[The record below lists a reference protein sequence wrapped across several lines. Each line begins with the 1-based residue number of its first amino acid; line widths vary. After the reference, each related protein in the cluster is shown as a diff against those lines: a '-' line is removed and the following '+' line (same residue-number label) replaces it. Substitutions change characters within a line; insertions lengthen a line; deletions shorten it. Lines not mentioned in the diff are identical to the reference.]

1 MNFTAVLLYKGAGEH
16 KTRLSGRLDAVARER
31 LSARL
36 FAHVA
41 GVLFDSPGLADVAL
55 LSDVCPAG
63 WRGRFLRDAGRGMN
77 AELAAVGAVLGGPML
92 VVHADLP
99 FVEVGDIAAMI
110 EAGDAV
116 APDRHGSG
124 TNALALVSPRGFGF
138 AFGAGSFA
146 KHRIAAPG
154 ARIVER
160 VGLRFDIDTVEDLD
174 AAVGLGFVVG

>member
-1 MNFTAVLLYKGAGEH
+1 
-16 KTRLSGRLDAVARER
+16 LSLAERER

-63 WRGRFLRDAGRGMN
+63 WRGRFLRDEGRGMN
-77 AELAAVGAVLGGPML
+77 AELQAVAGVLDGPML

-99 FVEVGDIAAMI
+99 FLSVADVEVMI
-110 EAGDAV
+110 GAGDAV

-124 TNALALVSPRGFGF
+124 TNALALVNPGGFGF
-138 AFGAGSFA
+138 AFGEGSFA
-146 KHRIAAPG
+146 RHRAAAPA
-154 ARIVER
+154 ARVVER
-160 VGLRFDIDTVEDLD
+160 FGLGFDIDVLEDLD
-174 AAVGLGFVVG
+174 AAVGLGF

>member
-1 MNFTAVLLYKGAGEH
+1 MKFTAVLLYKGAGEH

-41 GVLFDSPGLADVAL
+41 GVLFGCPGLGDVAL

-63 WRGRFLRDAGRGMN
+63 WQGRFLRDEGRGMN
-77 AELAAVGAVLGGPML
+77 AELAAVAGDLGGPML

-99 FVEVGDIAAMI
+99 FLGVADVAAMI
-110 EAGDAV
+110 AAGDAV

-124 TNALALVSPRGFGF
+124 TNALALVEPSGFGF

-146 KHRIAAPG
+146 RHRVAAPG
-154 ARIVER
+154 ARVVER
-160 VGLRFDIDTVEDLD
+160 VGLGFDIDVLADLE
-174 AAVGLGFVVG
+174 AAVGLGFEV